1 MTFQQLEIGD
11 YFRIP
16 GMSDRCVYRK
26 ANSLHCSLNALLQP
40 IRAEIKVTPLT
51 FAEITNYFALKQ
63 EFLQSLRR

>member
-11 YFRIP
+11 YFRIL
-16 GMSDRCVYRK
+16 GMSYSCVYRK
-26 ANSLHCSLNALLQP
+26 ANSSHCRLNALLQP
-40 IRAEIKVTPLT
+40 IRAETKVTPLI